1 MDSLE
6 VVVYNVM
13 GQKVLSEKLI
23 STEKLDISKLQSGLY
38 IVKLYNQKRELQT
51 KKILIR

>member
-1 MDSLE
+1 MIRLL
-6 VVVYNVM
+6 YNVM

-23 STEKLDISKLQSGLY
+23 STEKIDNSKLQSGLY
-38 IVKLYNQKRELQT
+38 IVKQKNKKRELQT